1 MKNLIKKLKKIVKWS
16 VLLFFASTFVWTAVY
31 RYINPPFTPLML
43 ARYIQ
48 DDRDEKVI
56 EKSWINLDHI
66 SQNTILA
73 VVAAEDQS
81 YFSHWGFDFNQINKS
96 ILDYE
101 KKGSFRGAS
110 TISQQ
115 TAKNVFLLPVRGW
128 LRKGFESYFTVL
140 IEILW
145 GKKRILEVYLN
156 VAELGSGYYGVE
168 AASNH
173 YFGKSASKLNQ
184 REAAH
189 LASLLP
195 NPREYHKKVYS
206 DYRKKKTTWIIK
218 QMKNLGGTGY
228 IDKKLNK

>member
-1 MKNLIKKLKKIVKWS
+1 M
-16 VLLFFASTFVWTAVY
+16 
-31 RYINPPFTPLML
+31 
-43 ARYIQ
+43 
-48 DDRDEKVI
+48 
-56 EKSWINLDHI
+56 
-66 SQNTILA
+66 
-73 VVAAEDQS
+73 
-81 YFSHWGFDFNQINKS
+81 
-96 ILDYE
+96 
-101 KKGSFRGAS
+101 
-110 TISQQ
+110 
-115 TAKNVFLLPVRGW
+115 FLLPVRSW